1 MKRILGNA
9 TVVTLIAGLSLPVLA
24 SETSPEALAK
34 NPLVVSGCQERA
46 AEENIPAE
54 GIAAYVKD
62 CLEDLANEL
71 PQGEDEDKLAKTKSD
86 AGKDKN

>member
-9 TVVTLIAGLSLPVLA
+9 TVVTLIAGLSFPVLA

-34 NPLVVSGCQERA
+34 DPLVVSGCQERA

-71 PQGEDEDKLAKTKSD
+71 PQGEDEDKLAKSKSD
-86 AGKDKN
+86 ADKGKN